1 MKYVFIINPIAGKGN
16 GEQLIPE
23 IKKAFENR
31 EDYEI
36 FVTTRDGE
44 GTEIARKL
52 AKSGEKIRIFA
63 CGGEGT
69 SFEVVNGIV
78 GYNNVEFGV
87 IPCGSANDFLKT
99 FTDKQ
104 RFFNIDAQIEGETVE
119 IDLIKADEFYC
130 INCCSVGMD
139 AIVADGM
146 RDFKRLPG
154 VSGNAA
160 YKLSLVKTFL
170 GKIGLKLRIAID
182 GKWRETKDYLFAVC
196 ANGSVYGGGFKA
208 APKATPFDEIL
219 DFVIIKPVSK
229 LKIPG
234 LVKVYESGNHE
245 GLDICEMGRCTA
257 MEIESDESMPINLD
271 GELIHRKKIKFEI
284 AKKALRFVLP
294 NGVQIKCEQNKKI
307 TVNA

>member
-16 GEQLIPE
+16 GENLIPD
-23 IKKAFENR
+23 IKKFFDGKEN
-31 EDYEI
+31 YEI
-36 FVTTRDGE
+36 FVTKRDGE
-44 GTEIARKL
+44 GTEIAKRL
-52 AKSGEKIRIFA
+52 AESGEQIRIFA

-69 SFEVVNGIV
+69 SFEVVNGVV

-99 FTDKQ
+99 FSDKQ
-104 RFFNIDAQIEGETVE
+104 RFFDIEAQIEGDTVE

-146 RDFKRLPG
+146 KAFKRLPG
-154 VSGNAA
+154 ISGNAA

-182 GKWRETKDYLFAVC
+182 GKWHQARDYLFAVC

-234 LVKVYESGNHE
+234 LVKVYENGNHE

-257 MEIESDESMPINLD
+257 MEIESDSDMPVNLD

-284 AKKALRFVLP
+284 AKKALKFVVP
-294 NGVQIKCEQNKKI
+294 KGVVCLK
-307 TVNA
+307 